1 MDRLLA
7 SQRLDVGDELAS
19 LNGRIRLVMQG
30 DGNLVLHRTDDGVP
44 LWASDTWQ
52 QPVTRAVMQHDGNFV
67 LYSEENKPYW
77 ATDTDGNPGSFLVA
91 QDDGN
96 LVLYAGSGAPLWASD
111 TVQRFGPVAVPGF
124 LPSTRAPLFG
134 NNPWPPGTA
143 LRIDVFGL
151 PVAAVD
157 ATGMGLCGGMSFLAR
172 DIFENGTPQLRG
184 RSSREVPVEVAQH
197 ILGRLLDSFK
207 GPGVVSRWL
216 GETQALGH
224 DTEFWGHGL
233 FRRTLAEIPAILDDI
248 DNGTLSPLGLVL
260 VHSYAPWDVFLN
272 HVVLAWGYER
282 HGDVLTL
289 RTYDCNHPGEDDI
302 VIRLDIG
309 SPTPSKVITTNGT
322 SDDATPGEIRGFF
335 RIPYIP
341 ADPSPAYVDGATVAA
356 TAPPPPRF
364 APGALAQVTLTV
376 TNTGS
381 TTWAA
386 RDLHR
391 LGSQAPQDNTTWGT
405 GRVNLPKATVDPGE
419 RIQFRFTA
427 TAPAAP
433 GRYVFCWQML
443 QEGVSWF
450 GQASPRIRVAVGAT
464 SGVCEQLH
472 ARYVDLAEQL
482 DDVRGQIQQVDWSE
496 PDEARREQTKLV
508 RQAGNLRK
516 HLDMVEQDERT
527 HGCAP
532 S

>member
-7 SQRLDVGDELAS
+7 SQRLDVGDELTS
-19 LNGRIRLVMQG
+19 PNGRIRLVMQG

-77 ATDTDGNPGSFLVA
+77 ATDTDGNPGSWLVA

-96 LVLYAGSGAPLWASD
+96 LVLYAESGAPLWASD

-224 DTEFWGHGL
+224 DTVFWGHGL

-309 SPTPSKVITTNGT
+309 SPTPAKVITTNGT

-391 LGSQAPQDNTTWGT
+391 LGSQAPQDNTTWGP

>member
-1 MDRLLA
+1 
-7 SQRLDVGDELAS
+7 
-19 LNGRIRLVMQG
+19 MQG

-52 QPVTRAVMQHDGNFV
+52 QPVIRAVMQHDGNFV

-96 LVLYAGSGAPLWASD
+96 LVLYAESGAPLWASD